1 MFRAIAFLFAFL
13 LFSGCASH
21 IPTQEIHASFSSG
34 RISDLRAAMEESHDS
49 LGEFTTALNLAR
61 LLQVEGRW
69 ADSIGR
75 YEEALAMLEAYESRA
90 LINVRE
96 VMAAAGTILLS
107 RGAKT
112 YYGTGYERSL
122 LHTLNALN
130 YVMLGDFSGAAVEM
144 RRMDKR
150 QEYWLQESQ
159 SRIEEGLKTAEGE
172 SVALPAQYSMRELL
186 KNESVRSLVNNYQ
199 EPFSYALGAILFRLA
214 GDEQASAVSAR
225 RAAALDGRAADLFRA
240 AWPADVSEKK
250 KRRKKAQQEKQKDV
264 GLPALPAAPSRMTEV
279 TVIAT
284 GGLAPSLQ
292 VEQVRIRMPHIGY
305 LLLDLPSYVHPL
317 PGTMPEAS
325 VLSGDSL
332 VFHSLLHTDRLAY
345 RTLQDEIDFEMASAA
360 SRAAVRAGI
369 SAAVYAGAHSSEEGQ
384 NYAELAGTIATL
396 LLDLWTTA
404 MSDAARNWEMLPN
417 NGYIATG
424 LAPAGS
430 TVIAG
435 VGRERQSLTLPK
447 DIRGVIIML
456 TCFTGSRMRM
466 DYVTY

>member
-1 MFRAIAFLFAFL
+1 MFRVIALLFTFL
-13 LFSGCASH
+13 LFSGCASR

-34 RISDLRAAMEESHDS
+34 RISDLREAMEESHAS
-49 LGEFTTALNLAR
+49 LGEFATALNLAR
-61 LLQVEGRW
+61 LLQIEGRW

-75 YEEALAMLEAYESRA
+75 YEEALAMLEEYESRA
-90 LINVRE
+90 LVNVRE
-96 VMAAAGTILLS
+96 IMAAAGTILLS

-122 LHTLNALN
+122 LHTLNSLN
-130 YVMLGDFSGAAVEM
+130 YVMLGDFAGAAVEM

-159 SRIEEGLKTAEGE
+159 ARIEEGLKAGE
-172 SVALPAQYSMRELL
+172 DGMELPAQYSMRELL
-186 KNESVRSLVNNYQ
+186 KDEAVRSLVNNYQ

-214 GDEQASAVSAR
+214 GDEQAAAVSAR
-225 RAAALDGRAADLFRA
+225 RAAALDGRAAELFHA
-240 AWPADVSEKK
+240 ARLPDVSGKK
-250 KRRKKAQQEKQKDV
+250 KSRKKAETDRDV
-264 GLPALPAAPSRMTEV
+264 ALPVLPAAPSEMTEV
-279 TVIAT
+279 TVIVT

-305 LLLDLPSYVHPL
+305 LLLDLPAYVRPL
-317 PGTMPEAS
+317 PGSVPEVS
-325 VLSGDSL
+325 VLSGNAL
-332 VFHSLLHTDRLAY
+332 VFQSLLHTDRLAY
-345 RTLQDEIDFEMASAA
+345 RTLQDEIGFEMGSAA

-369 SAAVYAGAHSSEEGQ
+369 SAAVYAGARSSDEAQ
-384 NYAELAGTIATL
+384 NYAELAGALATL
-396 LLDLWTTA
+396 LLDLWTTS

-417 NGYIATG
+417 NGYIAMG
-424 LAPAGS
+424 QVPAGS
-430 TVIAG
+430 TVVAG
-435 VGRERQSLTLPK
+435 MGRERQSLTLPK

>member
-13 LFSGCASH
+13 IFSGCASR
-21 IPTQEIHASFSSG
+21 IPTQEIHTSFSSG
-34 RISDLRAAMEESHDS
+34 CISDLREAMEESHAS
-49 LGEFTTALNLAR
+49 LGEFATALNLAR
-61 LLQVEGRW
+61 LLQIEGRW
-69 ADSIGR
+69 ADSIQR

-90 LINVRE
+90 VVNVRE
-96 VMAAAGTILLS
+96 IMATAGTILLS

-130 YVMLGDFSGAAVEM
+130 YVMLGDFAGAAVEM

-159 SRIEEGLKTAEGE
+159 LRLEEGLKAAGGDSME
-172 SVALPAQYSMRELL
+172 LPAQYSMRELL
-186 KNESVRSLVNNYQ
+186 QDEAVRSLVNNYQ
-199 EPFSYALGAILFRLA
+199 EPFSYALEAILLRLA
-214 GDEQASAVSAR
+214 GDGQASAVSAR

-240 AWPADVSEKK
+240 AWLPDVSGKK
-250 KRRKKAQQEKQKDV
+250 KRRKKTKVEKEAEAE
-264 GLPALPAAPSRMTEV
+264 LPALPTAPSDMTEV

-305 LLLDLPSYVHPL
+305 LLLDLPSYTRAL
-317 PGTMPEAS
+317 PGSMPEVS
-325 VLSGDSL
+325 VSSGDSL
-332 VFHSLLHTDRLAY
+332 VFQSLLHTDRLAY
-345 RTLQDEIDFEMASAA
+345 RTLQDEIGFEMGSAA

-369 SAAVYAGAHSSEEGQ
+369 SAAVYAGARSNDEAQ
-384 NYAELAGTIATL
+384 DYAELAGALATL
-396 LLDLWTTA
+396 LLDLWTTS

-417 NGYIATG
+417 NGYIAMG
-424 LAPAGS
+424 QVPAGS

-435 VGRERQSLTLPK
+435 MGKRRQSLTLPK
-447 DIRGVIIML
+447 NIRGVIIML
-456 TCFTGSRMRM
+456 TCFAGSRMRM